1 MALSARIY
9 APITGAWEA
18 PGGGRKKKS
27 KKLSHRLLRK
37 YFKRETK
44 KEITPF

>member
-9 APITGAWEA
+9 APITGAWE
-18 PGGGRKKKS
+18 PPCGGRKKKS
-27 KKLSHRLLRK
+27 KKMSHRIFRK

-44 KEITPF
+44 KEIPL